1 MSDIALSYYNV
12 AMEKGTNHY
21 SFTMADHF
29 LFFIMQLFPMSGPR
43 FFSKWETLWSPA
55 ASSLET
61 LLDGK
66 NNAQYIIVTSHWS
79 GKPFPLLCD

>member
-29 LFFIMQLFPMSGPR
+29 LFFIMQLFR
-43 FFSKWETLWSPA
+43 
-55 ASSLET
+55 
-61 LLDGK
+61 
-66 NNAQYIIVTSHWS
+66 
-79 GKPFPLLCD
+79 